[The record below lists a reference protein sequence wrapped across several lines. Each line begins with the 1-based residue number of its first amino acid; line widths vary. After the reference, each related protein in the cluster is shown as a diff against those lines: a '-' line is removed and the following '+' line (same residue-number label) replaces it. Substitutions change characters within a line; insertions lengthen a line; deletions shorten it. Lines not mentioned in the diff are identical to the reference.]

1 MWIDSLISPRLVSLC
16 SPTFS
21 GPEAMMKRSPNL
33 PTGNL
38 TWFGHHNF
46 YGKKLRCLEIISKRG
61 STKGYTRCYGSGS
74 NSAKRTTSFNSS
86 SVTVKIW
93 KWFHSNQLNITLR
106 FTYILYIYINVYIY
120 TLVSVLLQN
129 SPQKK
134 ICVSVRRGKT
144 TVTAAGRGG
153 WWTPLRIFDSP
164 SPLYWSCH
172 FKNNGHMHL
181 RTYIYIVQYVSR
193 VYVVVR
199 YVYTVCMYNYLY
211 IYIWKFITFFL
222 GGGNRT

>member
-106 FTYILYIYINVYIY
+106 FTYILYIYIYKCVYIY
-120 TLVSVLLQN
+120 TSVCIT
-129 SPQKK
+129 PKFTAKK
-134 ICVSVRRGKT
+134 NMCQCETGQDDGDSCWQ
-144 TVTAAGRGG
+144 GR
-153 WWTPLRIFDSP
+153 
-164 SPLYWSCH
+164 
-172 FKNNGHMHL
+172 
-181 RTYIYIVQYVSR
+181 
-193 VYVVVR
+193 VVNP
-199 YVYTVCMYNYLY
+199 T
-211 IYIWKFITFFL
+211 
-222 GGGNRT
+222 